1 MNKNKNIENKVVVTG
16 MGIISC
22 VGKTIN
28 EFWGSLVKGES
39 GIDYLKQ
46 VDTEGYSC
54 KIGGEVK
61 DFDPLNYMDKKE
73 VKRLARY
80 SQFAVAASL
89 EAIADS
95 EIDFNKEDS
104 EDIGVMLGSGSG
116 GLPETEKENLQ
127 MFKNNRN
134 TISPLYVPKM
144 LPNMASSNISRLF
157 QLKGYS
163 NTVSTAC
170 AAGTQAIGEAAEVIK
185 RGDAKIMIAG
195 GSEAPFC
202 ETTLGGFC
210 NMHALTSQ
218 NSNPKTASKPFDKN
232 RDGFVPSEGS
242 GVIILESLEHAMER
256 GKKPLAEITAYACT
270 SDAYHLVQP
279 EPEGKGASKA
289 MERVLNKSKLHLSEI
304 DYINAHA
311 TSTPAGDKAE
321 TLAIKRVFG
330 EHAKKIKINASKS
343 IIGHSSG
350 GAGAME
356 AIACVK
362 SIQSQ
367 TIHPTINLI
376 NEDEDCDLDYTPQKS
391 VKTKI
396 EHVLSNSF
404 GFGGQNSCIIISQFN
419 N

>member
-1 MNKNKNIENKVVVTG
+1 MNKNIKNRVVVTG

-22 VGKTIN
+22 AGKTVN
-28 EFWGSLVKGES
+28 DFWASLVKGKS

-46 VDTEGYSC
+46 VNTEGYSC
-54 KIGGEVK
+54 KIGGEV
-61 DFDPLNYMDKKE
+61 DNFDPLNYMDKKE
-73 VKRLARY
+73 IKRLARY
-80 SQFAVAASL
+80 SQFAIAASM
-89 EAIADS
+89 EAVASS
-95 EIDFNKEDS
+95 EIDFNKEES
-104 EDIGVMLGSGSG
+104 EDIGVLLGSGSG
-116 GLPETEKENLQ
+116 GLPETEKENFQ
-127 MFKNNRN
+127 MFKNNKN

-144 LPNMASSNISRLF
+144 LPNMATSNISRLF
-157 QLKGYS
+157 KLEGYS
-163 NTVSTAC
+163 NTVATAC

-195 GSEAPFC
+195 GAEAPFC
-202 ETTLGGFC
+202 ETSLGGFC

-232 RDGFVPSEGS
+232 RDGFIPSEGS
-242 GVIILESLEHAMER
+242 GVIILESLEHAIER
-256 GKKPLAEITAYACT
+256 GKQPLAEITAYACT

-289 MERVLNKSKLHLSEI
+289 MEKVLNKSKLHLSEI

-330 EHAKKIKINASKS
+330 DYAKEIKINASKS

-362 SIQSQ
+362 SIQTQ

-376 NEDEDCDLDYTPQKS
+376 NEDKDCDLDYTPQKS

-396 EHVLSNSF
+396 EHALSNSF
-404 GFGGQNSCIIISQFN
+404 GFGGQNSCIIISKFEK
-419 N
+419 

>member
-1 MNKNKNIENKVVVTG
+1 MNKNIKNRVVVTG

-22 VGKTIN
+22 AGKTIN
-28 EFWGSLVKGES
+28 EFWESLVKGES

-54 KIGGEVK
+54 KIGGEVN

-95 EIDFNKEDS
+95 EIDFNKEDR
-104 EDIGVMLGSGSG
+104 EDIGVLLGSGSG
-116 GLPETEKENLQ
+116 GLPETEKENFQ

-157 QLKGYS
+157 QLEGYS

-195 GSEAPFC
+195 GAEAPFC
-202 ETTLGGFC
+202 ETSLGGFC

-232 RDGFVPSEGS
+232 RDGFIPSEGS
-242 GVIILESLEHAMER
+242 GVIILESLEHAIER
-256 GKKPLAEITAYACT
+256 GKQPLAEITAYACT

-289 MERVLNKSKLHLSEI
+289 MEKVLNKSKLHLSEI

-330 EHAKKIKINASKS
+330 DYAKEIKINASKS

-362 SIQSQ
+362 SIQTQ

-376 NEDEDCDLDYTPQKS
+376 NEDKDCDLDYTPQKS

-396 EHVLSNSF
+396 EHALSNSF
-404 GFGGQNSCIIISQFN
+404 GFGGQNSCIIISKFEK
-419 N
+419 

>member
-1 MNKNKNIENKVVVTG
+1 MNKNIKNRVVVTG

-22 VGKTIN
+22 AGKTIN
-28 EFWGSLVKGES
+28 EFWESLVKGES

-54 KIGGEVK
+54 KIGGEVN

-195 GSEAPFC
+195 GAEAPFC
-202 ETTLGGFC
+202 ETSLGGFC

-232 RDGFVPSEGS
+232 RDGFIPSEGS
-242 GVIILESLEHAMER
+242 GVIILESLEHAIER
-256 GKKPLAEITAYACT
+256 GKQPLAEITAYACT

-289 MERVLNKSKLHLSEI
+289 MEKVLNKSKLHLSEI

-330 EHAKKIKINASKS
+330 DYAKEIKINASKS

-362 SIQSQ
+362 SIQTQ

-376 NEDEDCDLDYTPQKS
+376 NEDKDCDLDYTPQKS

-396 EHVLSNSF
+396 EHALSNSF
-404 GFGGQNSCIIISQFN
+404 GFGGQNSCIIISKFEK
-419 N
+419 

>member
-1 MNKNKNIENKVVVTG
+1 MNKNIENKVVVTG

-22 VGKTIN
+22 AGKTIN
-28 EFWGSLVKGES
+28 EFWESLVKGES

-54 KIGGEVK
+54 KIGGEVN

-95 EIDFNKEDS
+95 EIDFNKEDRG
-104 EDIGVMLGSGSG
+104 DIGVMLGSGSG
-116 GLPETEKENLQ
+116 GLPETEKENFQ
-127 MFKNNRN
+127 MFKNKRN

-157 QLKGYS
+157 QLEGYS

-195 GSEAPFC
+195 GTEAPFC
-202 ETTLGGFC
+202 ETSLGGFC

-232 RDGFVPSEGS
+232 RDGFIPSEGS
-242 GVIILESLEHAMER
+242 GVIILESLEHAIER

-289 MERVLNKSKLHLSEI
+289 MEKVLNKSKLHLSEI

-330 EHAKKIKINASKS
+330 DYAKKIKINASKS

-376 NEDEDCDLDYTPQKS
+376 NADEDCDLDYTPQKS

-404 GFGGQNSCIIISQFN
+404 GFGGQNSCIIISKFN

>member
-1 MNKNKNIENKVVVTG
+1 MNKKIENKVVVTG
-16 MGIISC
+16 MGVISC
-22 VGKTIN
+22 AGKTVN
-28 EFWGSLVKGES
+28 DFWNSLIKGES

-46 VDTEGYSC
+46 VNTEGYSC
-54 KIGGEVK
+54 KIGGEI
-61 DFDPLNYMDKKE
+61 DNFDPLNYMDKKE

-80 SQFAVAASL
+80 SQFAVAAST

-95 EIDFNKEDS
+95 EIDFNKENR

-144 LPNMASSNISRLF
+144 LPNMGSSNISRLF
-157 QLKGYS
+157 QLEGYS
-163 NTVSTAC
+163 NTVATAC

-218 NSNPKTASKPFDKN
+218 NSNPKSASKPFDKN

-256 GKKPLAEITAYACT
+256 GKKPLAEITSYACT
-270 SDAYHLVQP
+270 SDAFHLVQP

-289 MERVLNKSKLHLSEI
+289 MQKVLDKSKLDLSQL
-304 DYINAHA
+304 DYIKAHA

-330 EHAKKIKINASKS
+330 DHSKKLKLITPYQTVLDLAAKIHA
-343 IIGHSSG
+343 
-350 GAGAME
+350 
-356 AIACVK
+356 
-362 SIQSQ
+362 
-367 TIHPTINLI
+367 
-376 NEDEDCDLDYTPQKS
+376 
-391 VKTKI
+391 
-396 EHVLSNSF
+396 
-404 GFGGQNSCIIISQFN
+404 
-419 N
+419 